1 MKQHESCLFIITV
14 HFNNFRFSTE
24 KLENNTKTSPK
35 KKRMKFSLKK
45 MRAAAAP
52 SAEIYRIERR
62 KKNGS

>member
-1 MKQHESCLFIITV
+1 MNLAYLQSPFI
-14 HFNNFRFSTE
+14 STTSVFPL
-24 KLENNTKTSPK
+24 KNWKTTQKPAQK
-35 KKRMKFSLKK
+35 KKNEIFFKK